1 MEHGLKTVN
10 TAENKSANTRRHH
23 SKSRI
28 YFIDQKELHHRNK
41 KVVVKSYLI
50 KTKSL
55 EILDKM
61 KPTINDE

>member
-10 TAENKSANTRRHH
+10 TAENKSVNTRRHH

-41 KVVVKSYLI
+41 KVGVKSYLI
-50 KTKSL
+50 KTKSSGHFR
-55 EILDKM
+55 
-61 KPTINDE
+61 